1 MVDSDLCLISLSVPL
16 TLFLKNLIPLRSLLQ
31 FILNVRLDYRISCLL
46 SIFKREFDESNSQN
60 ELSVA
65 GVAAEGP
72 SNMPGQAQGAGPTQ
86 ALATPPLPLLAKLLL
101 WPKECN

>member
-1 MVDSDLCLISLSVPL
+1 MLFFKSLL
-16 TLFLKNLIPLRSLLQ
+16 PLRRLLQ

-65 GVAAEGP
+65 GVTAEGP
-72 SNMPGQAQGAGPTQ
+72 SNMPGQCCGGRATR
-86 ALATPPLPLLAKLLL
+86 ALATPPLPSLARRLP
-101 WPKECN
+101 WPKQCNK